1 MSGDRFSRA
10 RFGGRF
16 DVARSAGLRS
26 SRRRGF
32 VSSCAV
38 VLIALAASGC
48 GGREH
53 ATAVRSEDATQQ
65 PRSIGLGVRD
75 ARGATPSRTRRVGR
89 LAPPQLR
96 CLGSATWSASPSG
109 SYAALVRTAV
119 TAYARP
125 GKSSIVGHFDRLD
138 LNGFPSVFGVLG
150 ARVDGSC
157 SPAWYRVQL
166 PIAPNGTTAWVRAS
180 TVSLYAVTS
189 RIVVDLSA
197 RRLVAYRGGRVVLR
211 APVAIGALQTP
222 TPTGRFF
229 VNERFVLSDPNGP
242 FGVAALGISAHS
254 TVLHDWAQGGPIALH
269 GTNESATVGDAVSHG
284 CIRLANGD
292 MRRLLAVAPA
302 GTPVLI
308 RR

>member
-1 MSGDRFSRA
+1 VSGERFCNAHFS
-10 RFGGRF
+10 GRF
-16 DVARSAGLRS
+16 DVAGSGGLRC

-32 VSSCAV
+32 ISSCAL
-38 VLIALAASGC
+38 VLVALAATGC

-53 ATAVRSEDATQQ
+53 APRMHSEGATQQ

-75 ARGATPSRTRRVGR
+75 AWSAWPH
-89 LAPPQLR
+89 PR
-96 CLGSATWSASPSG
+96 CLSSSSWSASASR

-125 GKSSIVGHFDRLD
+125 GTDSIVGRFDRLD
-138 LNGFPSVFGVLG
+138 VNGFPSVFGVLG
-150 ARVDGSC
+150 ARVDRAC

-180 TVSLYAVTS
+180 AVSIYAVSS
-189 RIVVDLSA
+189 RIVVDLTA
-197 RRLVAYRGGRVVLR
+197 RRLAAYRGSRVVLR
-211 APVAIGALQTP
+211 APVAIGASQTP

-254 TVLHDWAQGGPIALH
+254 TVLHDWVQGGPIALH
-269 GTNESATVGDAVSHG
+269 GTNESATIGDAVSHG
-284 CIRLANGD
+284 CIRLAND
-292 MRRLLAVAPA
+292 VMRRLLALAPA

>member
-1 MSGDRFSRA
+1 VSGERFHRA
-10 RFGGRF
+10 GFGGRL
-16 DVARSAGLRS
+16 DVARSGGLRS
-26 SRRRGF
+26 SWRQGF
-32 VSSCAV
+32 VSSCAL
-38 VLIALAASGC
+38 VLVAFAASGC
-48 GGREH
+48 GERER
-53 ATAVRSEDATQQ
+53 TSAVRSEGATQQ

-75 ARGATPSRTRRVGR
+75 AWSATPPRTRRAGR
-89 LAPPQLR
+89 LASPRLR
-96 CLGSATWSASPSG
+96 CLGSASWSASANR
-109 SYAALVRTAV
+109 SYAALVRTAA
-119 TAYARP
+119 TAYAQP
-125 GKSSIVGHFDRLD
+125 GESSIVGHFDRLD

-180 TVSLYAVTS
+180 AVSIYAVTS

-211 APVAIGALQTP
+211 APVAIGASQTP

-229 VNERFVLSDPNGP
+229 VDERFVLSDPNGP

-254 TVLHDWAQGGPIALH
+254 TVLHDWVQGGPIALH
-269 GTNESATVGDAVSHG
+269 GTNESATIGDAVSHG
-284 CIRLANGD
+284 CIRLAND
-292 MRRLLAVAPA
+292 EMRRLLAVAPA

-308 RR
+308 RQ